1 MPASASSHPQ
11 HQTFGA
17 GGSLT
22 DRLAGLHDHLLA
34 SVPVIDRIACALY
47 DAQDDMLRTFINS
60 TRAGIPIAG
69 YEFRLADS
77 PSLSRLAESREFR
90 VLDDLQDT
98 ISPTSPHSR
107 WVLEQGYKSSFTVP
121 MFDSANLTGFIFFDS
136 VQPAAFDNRTQRDLV
151 LFCNLVNMTISGE
164 LAAVR
169 SINSAVR
176 LVREI
181 ADMRDFE
188 TGSHLARMARYARL
202 IARELIPTYGL
213 TDEFVEHI
221 YLFSPLHDIGKV
233 GIPDTILLKP
243 GPLTAEERQ
252 IMQRHVGKG
261 LEIVDKLLRDF
272 SFDHLTGSDV
282 LRDVVGCH
290 HEFLDGSGYPNGLS
304 GDAISLA
311 ARIVTVADIFD
322 AMTSRR
328 PYKGPWR
335 VDQAIEELRGMAAA
349 GKLDSACVNA
359 LIARRTEVL
368 AVAER
373 FGDPVLP

>member
-1 MPASASSHPQ
+1 MPASASRPH

-22 DRLAGLHDHLLA
+22 ERLGGLHDHLLA

-47 DAQDDMLRTFINS
+47 DAQDDMLRTYINS
-60 TRAGIPIAG
+60 TRAGVPIAG

-77 PSLSRLAESREFR
+77 PSLSRLAASREFR
-90 VLDDLQDT
+90 VLDVLQDA
-98 ISPTSPHSR
+98 ISPNSVHSR

-136 VQPAAFDNRTQRDLV
+136 VQPSAFDSRTQRDLV
-151 LFCNLVNMTISGE
+151 LFCNLINMTISGE

-169 SINSAVR
+169 AINSAVR
-176 LVREI
+176 LVRDI

-202 IARELIPTYGL
+202 IARELIPTHGL

-233 GIPDTILLKP
+233 GILDTILLKP

-252 IMQRHVGKG
+252 LMQQHVAKG
-261 LEIVDKLLRDF
+261 LEIVDKLLNDF
-272 SFDHLTGSDV
+272 SLDHLTGADV

-290 HEFLDGSGYPNGLS
+290 HEFLDGSGYPNGLA

-328 PYKGPWR
+328 PYKGAWG
-335 VDQAIEELRGMAAA
+335 VDAAIAELRRMEAA
-349 GKLDSACVNA
+349 GKLDSACVAA
-359 LIARRTEVL
+359 LVARRADVL

-373 FGDPVLP
+373 FGDATLP